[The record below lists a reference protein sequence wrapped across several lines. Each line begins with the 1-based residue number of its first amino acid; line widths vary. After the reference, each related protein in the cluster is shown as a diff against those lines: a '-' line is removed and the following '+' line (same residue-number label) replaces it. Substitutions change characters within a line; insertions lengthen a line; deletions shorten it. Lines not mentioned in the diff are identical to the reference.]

1 MVSQREIGSATQR
14 SLGTGGLVS
23 IVSYSHPALM
33 IIASASQFHIYL
45 PWGKRPFSIVS
56 QSIVGAFNLEK
67 TLVGAFSVIV
77 QPVVE
82 PMDRFAALDM
92 RELQYDCVSV
102 TAA

>member
-1 MVSQREIGSATQR
+1 
-14 SLGTGGLVS
+14 
-23 IVSYSHPALM
+23 M
-33 IIASASQFHIYL
+33 IIAMGTQFHVYL

-82 PMDRFAALDM
+82 KMDRFATLDKTIG
-92 RELQYDCVSV
+92 YFV
-102 TAA
+102 TMGLGKL